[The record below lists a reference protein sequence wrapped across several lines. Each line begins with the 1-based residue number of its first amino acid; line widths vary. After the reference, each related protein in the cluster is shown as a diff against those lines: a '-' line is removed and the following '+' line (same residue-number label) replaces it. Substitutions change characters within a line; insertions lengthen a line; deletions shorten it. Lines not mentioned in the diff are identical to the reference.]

1 MLETLALCA
10 GLWVVALF
18 LPVGGSVA
26 NRMEKV
32 TWCWGIEVHRCHSE
46 QNLQVTLRKASY
58 SETFSSDTCTVG
70 KGDHT
75 TPTNT
80 VEVTDVSE
88 KEESVLDQTRKP
100 LCKYRKTE
108 RTFWPSQHY
117 WNYESPDEKQ
127 VRNAKT
133 KSAFSPA
140 RCMFLKSHVEG
151 IFLQ

>member
-1 MLETLALCA
+1 MSRFLSWYAVITLLLDGKPHTHKSTELTLETLALCA

-32 TWCWGIEVHRCHSE
+32 TWCWGIEVRRFHLE

-100 LCKYRKTE
+100 LCKYGKTQMN
-108 RTFWPSQHY
+108 FLA
-117 WNYESPDEKQ
+117 ES
-127 VRNAKT
+127 VL
-133 KSAFSPA
+133 
-140 RCMFLKSHVEG
+140 LK
-151 IFLQ
+151 L